1 MGGHGLVADMVTA
14 RFLRSF
20 RHPGESYI
28 DYVALLDS
36 IYLRQ
41 QQIFKQELWHH
52 FQRVCQSTGRG
63 APTGWLMLGEIGM
76 LFSDPVIVGLLMR
89 EFPDLASLLLRFVR
103 AYLVAPPIL
112 GTGSAPAEDV

>member
-52 FQRVCQSTGRG
+52 FQRVCQSIQSCVQRHC
-63 APTGWLMLGEIGM
+63 
-76 LFSDPVIVGLLMR
+76 R
-89 EFPDLASLLLRFVR
+89 EHSLVQLEFHDLASLLLRFVR